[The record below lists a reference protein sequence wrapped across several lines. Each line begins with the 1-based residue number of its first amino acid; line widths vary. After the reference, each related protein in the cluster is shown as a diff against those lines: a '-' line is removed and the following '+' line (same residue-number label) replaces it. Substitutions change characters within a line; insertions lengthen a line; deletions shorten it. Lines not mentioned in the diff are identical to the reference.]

1 MESLLVL
8 VGLIVLAIP
17 VTLIALLVGHS
28 RLRRRVEQLEAQ
40 IDALAS
46 GDATVLPQPEQETPA
61 TQPAAEEKP
70 RRPAPWSAPKR
81 QEDNSADAQDA
92 EISSPAVVFRHDR
105 FAALGAWL
113 RENWFYVV
121 SALSLALA
129 GIFLVQYGVENGLLP
144 PAARV
149 VAAPGFGTVLILGG
163 EVLRR
168 KFGDDEAVAT
178 AYLPSVFSGAGLV
191 TLFGAILSARQLY
204 NLIGAE
210 TALAGMVVVALVGLV
225 LGWFHGPLLAAV
237 GLIGAFAAPFWSGA
251 RPMIRRGFT
260 RISFWSP
267 SWGWVSTRYGAGHG
281 SRS

>member
-1 MESLLVL
+1 METLLVL
-8 VGLIVLAIP
+8 IGLVVLAIP

-28 RLRRRVEQLEAQ
+28 RLRRRVEQLEGQ
-40 IDALAS
+40 INALVS
-46 GDATVLPQPEQETPA
+46 GDAPASLQPEQDAPA
-61 TQPAAEEKP
+61 PQPVAEEQVHSP
-70 RRPAPWSAPKR
+70 GPWAAPKR
-81 QEDNSADAQDA
+81 QEDESAEDVDTDAA
-92 EISSPAVVFRHDR
+92 TPAIVFRHDR

-113 RENWFYVV
+113 RENWFYAV

-144 PAARV
+144 PTARV
-149 VAAPGFGTVLILGG
+149 FAALGFGSALIVGG

-168 KFGDDEAVAT
+168 RFGDDEAVAT

-204 NLIGAE
+204 GLIGAE

-237 GLIGAFAAPFWSGA
+237 GLIGAF
-251 RPMIRRGFT
+251 
-260 RISFWSP
+260 
-267 SWGWVSTRYGAGHG
+267 
-281 SRS
+281 